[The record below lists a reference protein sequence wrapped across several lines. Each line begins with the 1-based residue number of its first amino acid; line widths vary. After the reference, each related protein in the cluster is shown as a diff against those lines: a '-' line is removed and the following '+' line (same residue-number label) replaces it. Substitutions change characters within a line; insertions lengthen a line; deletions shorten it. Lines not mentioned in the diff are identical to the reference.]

1 MDEEELQLETNKKNN
16 SNKKIEEID
25 ENFEGRKKFI
35 NPNDSK
41 IDKERK
47 NDLRKELSAAKVLQ
61 KFINKDDPQVKTFL
75 NFNNLMNSFQNKGKY
90 KISGNC

>member
-1 MDEEELQLETNKKNN
+1 MDEEELQLEKNKKNN

-41 IDKERK
+41 FEKERK
-47 NDLRKELSAAKVLQ
+47 NDLSKELSASKVLQ
-61 KFINKDDPQVKTFL
+61 KFINKEDPQVKTFL
-75 NFNNLMNSFQNKGKY
+75 NFNNLIN
-90 KISGNC
+90 